1 MLRKLVFTLGLSL
14 AAGLYAAPG
23 MAETAM
29 TVLVTG
35 ANRGIGLE
43 MVKQLED
50 RGMNVIGTA
59 RKPAEATELKA
70 TGVQVVQLDVTD
82 ADSIAAMARTLEGV
96 KIYILVNNAGI
107 AGHVAGSFEETDF
120 TQIDRTFAVNTL
132 GPMRVTQ
139 ALLPNL
145 EAGRHKTVVQISSR
159 MGSIAQNS
167 GGYYGY
173 RASKTAL
180 NMMNSSLA
188 LELGPRGFTCV
199 VMHPGWVKTD
209 MGGQGADIT
218 PEVSVKGLLDVV
230 AGLKPEDNGKFY
242 NYQGQEIPW

>member
-1 MLRKLVFTLGLSL
+1 
-14 AAGLYAAPG
+14 

-29 TVLVTG
+29 TVLITG

-43 MVKQLED
+43 MARQLEA

-59 RKPAEATELKA
+59 RKPAEAEALKA
-70 TGVQVVQLDVTD
+70 AGARVEQLDVTD
-82 ADSIAAMARTLEGV
+82 AQSIAALARTLKGV
-96 KIYILVNNAGI
+96 KIDMLVNNAGI
-107 AGHVAGSFEETDF
+107 AGHIAGSFEETDF
-120 TQIDRTFAVNTL
+120 AQIDQTFAVNTL

-145 EAGRHKTVVQISSR
+145 EAGQHKTVIHISSR

-209 MGGQGADIT
+209 MGGEGADIT
-218 PEVSVKGLLDVV
+218 PEESVKGLLDVF
-230 AGLKPEDNGKFY
+230 AGLTPEDNGKFY